1 MYASSEGVRTL
12 VVEREAIGGQAGTSS
27 LIRNYLG
34 FSRGLSGAELAQR
47 GYQQAWVF
55 GARFVVTREVAELTP
70 QSPSGFLA
78 QITDVGEVTAR
89 AAVISTGVSYRRLGI
104 PSLEKLSG
112 HGVYYGASVS
122 AAHALIG
129 LHAAVVGAGNS
140 AGQAALH
147 LARYCASV
155 HLIVRAPNL
164 ANSMSAYLVDAIC
177 AMPVIKVHVN
187 TEVVGAQGDGQL
199 EEITMCDRSDGQES
213 QLPLASLF
221 VMIGARPRTDWLPL
235 AVARDGHGFLFTGA
249 EAAASDIGRCPA
261 RHNHTKQRFPD
272 SLPLATYGPAPSNE
286 WHQPSARGRSWSPK
300 FTSSSPG
307 PRRTEVTEPM
317 RGGTRIV
324 ITAVILTV
332 PLLGLLL
339 LLAQPALDLR
349 WEHHPAHF
357 WLVLITAL
365 LSAVLAYATG
375 DAAGRRGDARLLYV
389 SLAFLSSAG
398 FLGLHALSTPGV
410 LLDKP
415 NTGFL
420 IATPVGL
427 AIGSVFAA
435 LSTAEFS
442 GDRAVRHVRIGKRLR
457 WALLGL
463 MVLWA
468 VWSLASLPPLDRP
481 PKFAERFPLWLAI
494 PAVLLYAGSAVRYVQ
509 LWRRRPSLMLL
520 AVPSALILLAESMV
534 AIAFARNWHLS
545 WWEWHVLMLLAF
557 GLVAL
562 SARASW
568 REERFAELY
577 LPQTSAGDREISVLF
592 ADLEGFT
599 SFSETHE
606 PDEVA
611 SMLNEYFA
619 VAVPAVVAPYGGDV
633 DRIIGDALMVTF
645 NKRGD
650 QPDHAHRAA
659 GAGLALQKAT
669 LDLGNHHPEW
679 PRFRVG
685 INSGHVSVSLLG
697 AEGGRTHTIIGDTV
711 NIASRIESTA
721 PIGGVAIGPDTKALL
736 QDAVTTPIGT
746 LHLKGR
752 QEPLQVYLL
761 TSL

>member
-1 MYASSEGVRTL
+1 
-12 VVEREAIGGQAGTSS
+12 
-27 LIRNYLG
+27 
-34 FSRGLSGAELAQR
+34 
-47 GYQQAWVF
+47 
-55 GARFVVTREVAELTP
+55 
-70 QSPSGFLA
+70 
-78 QITDVGEVTAR
+78 
-89 AAVISTGVSYRRLGI
+89 
-104 PSLEKLSG
+104 
-112 HGVYYGASVS
+112 
-122 AAHALIG
+122 
-129 LHAAVVGAGNS
+129 
-140 AGQAALH
+140 
-147 LARYCASV
+147 
-155 HLIVRAPNL
+155 
-164 ANSMSAYLVDAIC
+164 
-177 AMPVIKVHVN
+177 
-187 TEVVGAQGDGQL
+187 
-199 EEITMCDRSDGQES
+199 
-213 QLPLASLF
+213 
-221 VMIGARPRTDWLPL
+221 
-235 AVARDGHGFLFTGA
+235 
-249 EAAASDIGRCPA
+249 
-261 RHNHTKQRFPD
+261 
-272 SLPLATYGPAPSNE
+272 
-286 WHQPSARGRSWSPK
+286 
-300 FTSSSPG
+300 
-307 PRRTEVTEPM
+307 M
-317 RGGTRIV
+317 RGGTRMV

-339 LLAQPALDLR
+339 LLAQPALDIR

-375 DAAGRRGDARLLYV
+375 DAAVRRGDARLLYV

-398 FLGLHALSTPGV
+398 FLALHALATPGV

-562 SARASW
+562 SAQASW

-619 VAVPAVVAPYGGDV
+619 AAVPAVVAPYGGDV

-659 GAGLALQKAT
+659 GAGLALQRAT
-669 LDLGNHHPEW
+669 LDLGKHHPEW

-697 AEGGRTHTIIGDTV
+697 AEGGRTHTIVGDTV

-721 PIGGVAIGPDTKALL
+721 PTGGVAIGPDTKALL
-736 QDAVTTPIGT
+736 KDAVTTPIGT

-761 TSL
+761 TSLIREP